1 METIELE
8 ELAADLDRLIDAFGF
23 GGEFSKQDLYD
34 YFKSQDVME
43 SKISQLI
50 ENELIEQ
57 NQLTGSYYFSNIVTC
72 NIFLKKY
79 KGESEEKPKK
89 EKLEKIESK
98 GNEYKV
104 NIELNASKKEYE
116 NKLGI

>member
-57 NQLTGSYYFSNIVTC
+57 NQLTGSYYF
-72 NIFLKKY
+72 
-79 KGESEEKPKK
+79 
-89 EKLEKIESK
+89 
-98 GNEYKV
+98 
-104 NIELNASKKEYE
+104 
-116 NKLGI
+116 

>member
-57 NQLTGSYYFSNIVTC
+57 NQKSQKRKN
-72 NIFLKKY
+72 LKKHLPIR
-79 KGESEEKPKK
+79 KS
-89 EKLEKIESK
+89 
-98 GNEYKV
+98 
-104 NIELNASKKEYE
+104 
-116 NKLGI
+116 

>member
-1 METIELE
+1 MKSIELE
-8 ELAADLDRLIDAFGF
+8 ELAADLDSLIDAFGF

-34 YFKSQDVME
+34 YFQSKDIME

-72 NIFLKKY
+72 NMFIKKY
-79 KGESEEKPKK
+79 KGESKAECGTQKGHRVV
-89 EKLEKIESK
+89 LEGCDK
-98 GNEYKV
+98 
-104 NIELNASKKEYE
+104 A
-116 NKLGI
+116 